1 MGVSLK
7 KEKVKVKSVENQRI
21 IHHGAVIE
29 KIPGEN
35 CRCGHVICP
44 EKLTEI
50 YCGICHILLYNN
62 RFESQKNFVIFSE
75 KNHTRRSVSYKILP
89 T

>member
-1 MGVSLK
+1 MWPRNLSG
-7 KEKVKVKSVENQRI
+7 
-21 IHHGAVIE
+21 
-29 KIPGEN
+29 KIDRN
-35 CRCGHVICP
+35 
-44 EKLTEI
+44 
-50 YCGICHILLYNN
+50 LLRNLPYSAYNN